1 VAGYLFAKGA
11 VMRIKNRLIAG
22 VVFATALLASAAI
35 PLSGAQATT
44 VFSDNFNSDAQG
56 LNTTPLG
63 WNLTQGSVDI
73 IGSPGPFNYLP
84 TDIGNYIDLNG
95 STFQYGG
102 IGTAPPTFGAGTYTL
117 TFDLAGNQVG
127 PNYGDSAPKTT
138 DISLGNWNTTLTLNY
153 NDPLTTHS
161 YTFTTTGGSIIFSME
176 PGGNANIGNLLDNV
190 TLSTVS
196 TPLPSTWTMLI
207 AGFVGLG
214 FLAFRGTKKGVVAI
228 AAA

>member
-1 VAGYLFAKGA
+1 
-11 VMRIKNRLIAG
+11 MRIKNRLIVG

-35 PLSGAQATT
+35 PLSGAQAAT

-73 IGSPGPFNYLP
+73 IGTPGQFSYLP
-84 TDIGNYIDLNG
+84 TDTGNYVDLNG
-95 STFQYGG
+95 STLQYGG
-102 IGTAPPTFGAGTYTL
+102 IGTASPTFGAGTYTL

-127 PNYGDSAPKTT
+127 PNYNDSAAKTT
-138 DISLGNWNTTLTLNY
+138 DISLGNWHTEISLNY
-153 NDPLTTHS
+153 NDPLTTYS
-161 YTFTTTGGSIIFSME
+161 YTFFTTGGSLAFSMQQD
-176 PGGNANIGNLLDNV
+176 GNANIGNLLDNV

-196 TPLPSTWTMLI
+196 TTPLPSTWTMLI

-214 FLAFRGTKKGVVAI
+214 FLAFRGTKKGAVAI